1 MKRMLSVAAALP
13 LLVLGIAS
21 APRVAADDGPT
32 TLKGEA
38 ILGHPA
44 GKLALKSAELL
55 SAGKVEDAIRL
66 RTGAEQADWKKQ
78 PEADRRDMTARMKE
92 RAPDPK
98 AFAAAIRKGGELTL
112 QPGGGRLMVPMGAA
126 GSAIAFLEM
135 EGGAWRMT
143 GGPML
148 IAGEPDPAKE
158 TRIQGAEIL
167 KHPVGDLALKYAEA
181 LHGGGMDGAM
191 RLASTK
197 AQADWKAMPA
207 GERAESTAFQ
217 KKLIPK
223 RADLEAGIR
232 AGGILIVEDD
242 ARATLN
248 VVTMEQKSPEPGVV
262 NATSTTVAMPFV
274 LEGGQWR
281 VAR

>member
-1 MKRMLSVAAALP
+1 MRRTLSIAAALP
-13 LLVLGIAS
+13 LLALGFTA
-21 APRVAADDGPT
+21 APRAAADDGPT

-55 SAGKVEDAIRL
+55 AAGKIEDAIRL
-66 RTGAEQADWKKQ
+66 RTSAEQADWKKQ
-78 PEADRRDMTARMKE
+78 SDADRKEGAARLKE

-98 AFAAAIRKGGELTL
+98 AFAAAIKTGGELTL
-112 QPGGGRLMVPMGAA
+112 VQGGGRLMVPMGAA
-126 GSAIAFLEM
+126 GSAIAFFEL
-135 EGGAWRMT
+135 EGGAWKTT

-148 IAGEPDPAKE
+148 IAGAPDPSKE
-158 TRIQGAEIL
+158 RRIQGAEIL
-167 KHPVGDLALKYAEA
+167 KHPVGDLALKYADA

-191 RLASTK
+191 KLASTK
-197 AQADWKAMPA
+197 AQADWKSMPA

-217 KKLIPK
+217 KKMIPK
-223 RADLEAGIR
+223 RADLESGIK
-232 AGGILIVEDD
+232 AGGILIIEDD

-248 VVTMEQKSPEPGVV
+248 VVTIEQKSSEPGVV
-262 NATSTTVAMPFV
+262 SSTSNTVGMPFV
-274 LEGGQWR
+274 FEGGQWK